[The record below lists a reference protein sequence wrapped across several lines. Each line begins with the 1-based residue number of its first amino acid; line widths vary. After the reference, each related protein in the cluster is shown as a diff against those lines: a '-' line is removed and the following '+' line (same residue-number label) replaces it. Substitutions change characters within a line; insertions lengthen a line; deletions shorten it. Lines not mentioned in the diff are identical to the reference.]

1 MKKHYKTLIV
11 EDHAFTASG
20 IKGTLDKISKSTGT
34 EFTTHI
40 AHNLVD
46 ALAALKTK
54 PSFDLVFLDI
64 RLEPQPEIEMYSG
77 EDLGVVIRKRYPGT
91 IIIVS
96 TVHNT
101 PHQIGSILNNVDPD
115 GFFVKGDID
124 SFGLEPVI
132 NKALHSPPQ
141 YSSTVLN
148 FMRKLKNEKNLKMD
162 DRDRQLLFELDKGH
176 TMDKIAEIMPLSRS
190 AIAKR
195 IQKLKRIFDLEG
207 SSTRYLI
214 RVAREKGV
222 I

>member
-1 MKKHYKTLIV
+1 MKKLYKTLIV

-20 IKGTLDKISKSTGT
+20 IEGTLDKISKSTDT
-34 EFTTHI
+34 EFATRITY
-40 AHNLVD
+40 NLVD

-64 RLEPQPEIEMYSG
+64 RLEPKPEIEMYSG
-77 EDLGVVIRKRYPGT
+77 EDLGVVIRKRYPET

-101 PHQIGSILNNVDPD
+101 PAQIESILNNVDPD
-115 GFFVKGDID
+115 GLFVKGDID
-124 SFGLEPVI
+124 GYSLQSAI
-132 NKALHSPPQ
+132 NAVLNSPPQ
-141 YSSTVLN
+141 YSSTVLS

-176 TMDKIAEIMPLSRS
+176 TLDKIAEIMPLSRS

>member
-1 MKKHYKTLIV
+1 MKKLYKTLIV
-11 EDHAFTASG
+11 EDHAFTANG
-20 IKGTLDKISKSTGT
+20 IEGTLDKISKSTDT
-34 EFTTHI
+34 EFTTRI

-64 RLEPQPEIEMYSG
+64 RLEPKPEIGMYSG
-77 EDLGVVIRKRYPGT
+77 EDLGVVIRKHYPGT
-91 IIIVS
+91 VIIVS

-101 PHQIGSILNNVDPD
+101 PPQIGSILNKVDPD
-115 GFFVKGDID
+115 GLFVKGDID
-124 SFGLEPVI
+124 GYSLQSAI
-132 NKALHSPPQ
+132 NAVLNSPPQ
-141 YSSTVLN
+141 YSSTVLS
-148 FMRKLKNEKNLKMD
+148 FMRKLKNEENLKMD

-176 TMDKIAEIMPLSRS
+176 TLDKIAEIMPLSRS
-190 AIAKR
+190 ALAKR